1 MFPLLAGGRADC
13 AAKPRLGAEE
23 IRDLGGGAAGRQEDL
38 KEHSECRASGLLS
51 LGPRVSESHG
61 RRRGSEG
68 GVKTQGG
75 LERWIAS
82 LEEGGERAAS
92 G

>member
-1 MFPLLAGGRADC
+1 MFPLLAGGRADS
-13 AAKPRLGAEE
+13 AAKPRLGAKE